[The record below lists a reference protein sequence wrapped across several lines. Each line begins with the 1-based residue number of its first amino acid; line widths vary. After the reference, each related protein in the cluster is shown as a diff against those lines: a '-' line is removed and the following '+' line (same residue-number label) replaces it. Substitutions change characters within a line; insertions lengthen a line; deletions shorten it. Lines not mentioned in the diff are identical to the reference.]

1 MFPLFLTTV
10 GYLNSRNYKNDKNDK
25 IDKNDF
31 YVECILCWCKPLHQ
45 ISARVYGTQKAMS
58 MLFDC
63 DRSVV
68 TKHLKNI
75 FDSNKLSES
84 SVCAK
89 NAHTASDGKKYQT
102 QFYNLDAVISIN
114 DIPET
119 GIWFYKVFF
128 CCPLLSLLSL

>member
-1 MFPLFLTTV
+1 
-10 GYLNSRNYKNDKNDK
+10 
-25 IDKNDF
+25 
-31 YVECILCWCKPLHQ
+31 
-45 ISARVYGTQKAMS
+45 

-75 FDSNKLSES
+75 FDSNELSES

-102 QFYNLDAVISIN
+102 QFYNLDAVISRIIN

-128 CCPLLSLLSL
+128 CCPLLSKLSL